1 MPPRRAAHAASS
13 RMVADS
19 PPESDAEPSRKRRVN
34 KQKPGHID
42 DGSDAAPS
50 PPEDDSD
57 EEAFQAKKP
66 VKKMAK
72 APAKRAPAAAKGKAK
87 STTTTAKAKAVR
99 ALADEDDA
107 TESQADAT
115 EDEPPAPK
123 RAAAKGKGKTKAQAQ
138 APQASLAPP
147 PPVTVTD
154 TEDDEPLDE
163 APSLRTPRPKE
174 KRVAA
179 PVELDDEENIVLEP
193 PTPRPPPIFSPTKP
207 TQLEDTGPKPR
218 LVIHKL
224 ALVNFKSYAGRQEIG
239 PFHKV
244 RSRIYYS
251 PQIADVISVVLCNRW
266 TKWFRQVKYYRCST
280 LRVRVPRL

>member
-1 MPPRRAAHAASS
+1 MI
-13 RMVADS
+13 ADS
-19 PPESDAEPSRKRRVN
+19 PPASDAEPSRKRRVN
-34 KQKPGHID
+34 KKNPGNID

-57 EEAFQAKKP
+57 EEVFQAKKP
-66 VKKMAK
+66 VKKVGK
-72 APAKRAPAAAKGKAK
+72 APAKRAPAAAKGKLKAPK
-87 STTTTAKAKAVR
+87 TTAKAKAVR

-107 TESQADAT
+107 ADSQAGAT
-115 EDEPPAPK
+115 EDDPPTPK
-123 RAAAKGKGKTKAQAQ
+123 KVVAKGKGKAKAPAPQGSQ
-138 APQASLAPP
+138 APPA
-147 PPVTVTD
+147 PVTVTD

-163 APSLRTPRPKE
+163 APSFRTPRPKE

-193 PTPRPPPIFSPTKP
+193 PTPRPPPIFSPAKP
-207 TQLEDTGPKPR
+207 TQSEDTGPKPR

-244 RSRIYYS
+244 RS
-251 PQIADVISVVLCNRW
+251 
-266 TKWFRQVKYYRCST
+266 
-280 LRVRVPRL
+280 

>member
-1 MPPRRAAHAASS
+1 MPPRRAAHVASS
-13 RMVADS
+13 KMIADS

-34 KQKPGHID
+34 KKNAEYTD
-42 DGSDAAPS
+42 DASESGVS

-87 STTTTAKAKAVR
+87 AATTTAKAKAVR

-123 RAAAKGKGKTKAQAQ
+123 KAATKGKSKAK
-138 APQASLAPP
+138 APAPRGSLAPP

-163 APSLRTPRPKE
+163 APSFRTPRPKE

-193 PTPRPPPIFSPTKP
+193 PTPRPPPIFSPAKP

-244 RSRIYYS
+244 HR
-251 PQIADVISVVLCNRW
+251 
-266 TKWFRQVKYYRCST
+266 
-280 LRVRVPRL
+280 

>member
-1 MPPRRAAHAASS
+1 
-13 RMVADS
+13 MVADS

-34 KQKPGHID
+34 KKNTGNTDH
-42 DGSDAAPS
+42 GSDEAPS

-57 EEAFQAKKP
+57 EEAFQVKKP

-72 APAKRAPAAAKGKAK
+72 APPKRAPAAAKGKAK
-87 STTTTAKAKAVR
+87 ATTTKSKAVR

-107 TESQADAT
+107 TETQADVT
-115 EDEPPAPK
+115 EDEPSVPK
-123 RAAAKGKGKTKAQAQ
+123 RAAAKGKGKAKAQ
-138 APQASLAPP
+138 APQVSQAPP
-147 PPVTVTD
+147 GLVTVTD
-154 TEDDEPLDE
+154 TDDDEPLDE
-163 APSLRTPRPKE
+163 APSFRTPRPKE

-193 PTPRPPPIFSPTKP
+193 STPRPPPIFSPAKP
-207 TQLEDTGPKPR
+207 TQPEDTSPKPR

-244 RSRIYYS
+244 LGWS
-251 PQIADVISVVLCNRW
+251 
-266 TKWFRQVKYYRCST
+266 
-280 LRVRVPRL
+280 